1 MCLKLLG
8 FIYAENLCCIS
19 GELVE
24 REDKKPPEYWEGNP
38 WKMINKTL
46 FDGWKVS
53 DRWYGNFNLLP
64 WVYHLLSNTF
74 VRFYAITFITF
85 GVIVKCYC

>member
-38 WKMINKTL
+38 
-46 FDGWKVS
+46 
-53 DRWYGNFNLLP
+53 
-64 WVYHLLSNTF
+64 F

>member
-38 WKMINKTL
+38 
-46 FDGWKVS
+46 
-53 DRWYGNFNLLP
+53 
-64 WVYHLLSNTF
+64 
-74 VRFYAITFITF
+74 
-85 GVIVKCYC
+85 